1 MILEVNDLIKKY
13 KDKTILKNIS
23 LNVKKGEVI
32 SIIGKSGIG
41 KSTLLKC
48 INGMEPIN
56 GGMILLDKLSI
67 DKINPSILRQKIGI
81 VFQDYNLFDN
91 LNVVENLTI
100 GLIKIKKIDRAT
112 AYKKAKLMLKKL
124 KLEEYEKQYPDQL
137 SGGQRQ
143 RIAIGRTL
151 LMEPEI
157 ILLDEPTSALDYEM
171 KQGVIDL
178 ITAMVKDNMTLII
191 VSHEMDFVNKVSDK
205 IYELKN
211 GKLLEHNKR

>member
-1 MILEVNDLIKKY
+1 MKLEINGLTKKY
-13 KDKTILKNIS
+13 KDKTVLKNIS

-32 SIIGKSGIG
+32 SIIGKSGMG

-48 INGMEPIN
+48 INGMETISSGSISLDNIN
-56 GGMILLDKLSI
+56 I
-67 DKINPSILRQKIGI
+67 DKIKPSLLRQKIGI

-91 LNVVENLTI
+91 LNVIENLTI
-100 GLIKIKKIDRAT
+100 GLIKIKNLNRAK
-112 AYKKAKLMLKKL
+112 AYENARLMLKKL
-124 KLEEYEKQYPDQL
+124 KLEEYEKYYPNQL

-151 LMEPEI
+151 LMKTEI

-171 KQGVIDL
+171 KQSIIDL
-178 ITAMVKDNMTLII
+178 ITKMAKDNMTLII

-205 IYELKN
+205 VYILKNKKLELKN
-211 GKLLEHNKR
+211 D

>member
-1 MILEVNDLIKKY
+1 MKLEINGLNKKY
-13 KDKTILKNIS
+13 KDKTVLKNIS

-32 SIIGKSGIG
+32 SIIGKSGMG

-48 INGMEPIN
+48 INGMETISSGSISLDNIN
-56 GGMILLDKLSI
+56 I
-67 DKINPSILRQKIGI
+67 DKIKPSLLRQKIGI

-91 LNVVENLTI
+91 LNVIENLTI
-100 GLIKIKKIDRAT
+100 GLIKIKSLNRAK
-112 AYKKAKLMLKKL
+112 AYENARLMLKKL
-124 KLEEYEKQYPDQL
+124 KLEEYEKYYPNQL

-151 LMEPEI
+151 LMKTEI

-171 KQGVIDL
+171 KQSIIDL
-178 ITAMVKDNMTLII
+178 ITKMAKDNMTLII

-205 IYELKN
+205 VYILKNKKLELKN
-211 GKLLEHNKR
+211 D